1 MARVTKEAKPCPF
14 CGSEVT
20 GVKWLFDGYRGTCFS
35 CGAMTKGHKYT
46 QDAIDAW
53 NTRATA
59 DELADTTKDETAK
72 GPDMAKTHT
81 TKDDNAITK
90 QARYCEAMTNRL
102 AARVALHESTRAGN
116 GWCYDVP
123 KEATHENIDRM
134 IVQLRLELLLLREL
148 LDDAAPGNT
157 TAASVPF

>member
-1 MARVTKEAKPCPF
+1 MRLEVSTFHTRCSDKAQALKVLEESAEVYSAWQTLNIEYARANDNKPYFP
-14 CGSEVT
+14 
-20 GVKWLFDGYRGTCFS
+20 
-35 CGAMTKGHKYT
+35 
-46 QDAIDAW
+46 AISLAF
-53 NTRATA
+53 A

-90 QARYCEAMTNRL
+90 QARYCEAMANRL

-123 KEATHENIDRM
+123 REATYENIDRM
-134 IVQLRLELLLLREL
+134 ITQLRLELLQLREL